1 MFADRAKIYI
11 RSGKGGDGHVS
22 FRREL
27 YVPNGGPDGGDGG
40 RGGDVIFEV
49 DEGQNT
55 LGDYR
60 HRRKYKAEDGQ
71 EGGKKRCHGAD
82 GKDVVLKVPEGTVIM
97 DAESGKVIA
106 DMSGENKRKAPNAPI
121 KDATTPAYGEI
132 LDTLANFYKQGTV
145 LDMLLSNYVYEKQGA
160 KKKTVIHYRHA
171 IPKDQ
176 IFCWDDVGRFPVSQY
191 ILMHSVIYRT
201 ALLRECDLELPEH
214 TFYVD
219 NIYVFKP
226 LPYVKTMYYLDVNF
240 YRYFI
245 GRDDQSVNETNMIKR
260 IDQQFK
266 VTYIMIDYM
275 TQFNLVSKPLERYM
289 RHYLSIIMCISSVIS
304 VKSGQKEHLKMRKE
318 LWKYLYDSDKRLYRK
333 IRHNITSCAVNLPG
347 YVGRKATIAMYKAA
361 RRFIGFN

>member
-1 MFADRAKIYI
+1 MKLISFVVPCYNSQEYMRHCIDTLLP
-11 RSGKGGDGHVS
+11 GGDQVEILIVNDGSSDNTAAIADEYEKKYPDICRAIHQENKGH
-22 FRREL
+22 
-27 YVPNGGPDGGDGG
+27 GGA
-40 RGGDVIFEV
+40 V
-49 DEGQNT
+49 NT
-55 LGDYR
+55 GIKNATGIY
-60 HRRKYKAEDGQ
+60 
-71 EGGKKRCHGAD
+71 
-82 GKDVVLKVPEGTVIM
+82 LKVVDSDDWVNEY
-97 DAESGKVIA
+97 
-106 DMSGENKRKAPNAPI
+106 
-121 KDATTPAYGEI
+121 AYGEI

-245 GRDDQSVNETNMIKR
+245 GRDDQSVNEKVMIGR
-260 IDQQFK
+260 IDQQIK
-266 VTYIMIDYM
+266 VNKIMIDE
-275 TQFNLVSKPLERYM
+275 FDLWKIPNPKL
-289 RHYLSIIMCISSVIS
+289 RHYMFNYLEIITVIS
-304 VKSGQKEHLKMRKE
+304 TIMLIRSGTEENLEKKRE
-318 LWKYLYDSDKRLYRK
+318 LWKYIKDHDIRLFHHLRNG
-333 IRHNITSCAVNLPG
+333 IMGNAMNLPG
-347 YVGRKATIAMYKAA
+347 RGGRKISVAAYKLSQK
-361 RRFIGFN
+361 IVGFN